1 MLLGAGNTA
10 IAVRK
15 DDTALLD
22 AFNGAITA
30 VRQDGTFERVSA
42 MYFPFNME
50 PK

>member
-1 MLLGAGNTA
+1 
-10 IAVRK
+10 VRK
-15 DDTALLD
+15 DDPALLN
-22 AFNGAITA
+22 AFNAAITA